1 MLRSNIKLT
10 FTGDIIMGGELLAFV
25 KRTGINIL
33 TPFQSV
39 KTHFIESDFVIIN
52 LEGPLYKGKNLRK
65 DSSAIFNNPPEI
77 ISFFKEFQ
85 RPIFALGNNH
95 IMDYGID
102 GLKATMDLL
111 RQNDVSFIGAGLTE
125 EEANREVTFTVKNKS
140 ISFLSMT
147 ANDHD
152 VSSIMAK
159 NEQAGCASYLNIDLI
174 SERIKA
180 LKKNVDFICTIMHW
194 GPEYYQYPS
203 IQQQSLAHNLIDA
216 GVNLIIGHHPHVV
229 QGIEIYNGSLI
240 AYSLGNFF
248 MPRFRYTHGRLSR
261 QDKLTNEFM
270 ILNAEIDDQLG
281 IEHNIIGGNVD
292 NKFQVLPYDSEG
304 QKEFRKKVIYLSA
317 PLARDEYLHFWQK
330 YERKRRI
337 ELDWIDLIYAIK
349 KIFQLRLKDLKHL
362 KMNDL
367 KRPLLRIYKTFR

>member
-140 ISFLSMT
+140 ISFLSLT

-152 VSSIMAK
+152 VSSIMA
-159 NEQAGCASYLNIDLI
+159 QPACS
-174 SERIKA
+174 
-180 LKKNVDFICTIMHW
+180 
-194 GPEYYQYPS
+194 
-203 IQQQSLAHNLIDA
+203 
-216 GVNLIIGHHPHVV
+216 
-229 QGIEIYNGSLI
+229 
-240 AYSLGNFF
+240 FF
-248 MPRFRYTHGRLSR
+248 A
-261 QDKLTNEFM
+261 
-270 ILNAEIDDQLG
+270 I
-281 IEHNIIGGNVD
+281 
-292 NKFQVLPYDSEG
+292 
-304 QKEFRKKVIYLSA
+304 
-317 PLARDEYLHFWQK
+317 
-330 YERKRRI
+330 I
-337 ELDWIDLIYAIK
+337 EL
-349 KIFQLRLKDLKHL
+349 
-362 KMNDL
+362 
-367 KRPLLRIYKTFR
+367 TS